1 MNAKGFVYLVGA
13 GPGDQKL
20 ITVKGLEVLK
30 KAEVVLYDRLV
41 NPLLLQEVDANAELI
56 YCGKLPDRHILR
68 QEAINDLLVE
78 KAKAGRL
85 VVRLKGG
92 DPGVF
97 GRVGEEADALKREGI
112 RYEIVPGITSGIAA
126 AVYAGIPVTHREYGT
141 SFTVV
146 TGHDKSVDGKPLI
159 NWQALAQGIDT
170 IAFYMG
176 VKNLPHIC
184 EQLIG
189 NGKPASTK
197 VAVIQWGTTGRQR
210 VVEGT
215 LCSIVSEVEKH
226 AISNPAITLVGNIVA
241 LRKQL
246 QWFEEKVLL
255 GKKVIFPNGEE
266 AQISSLMNNG
276 AEVLAYPRQHCEVL
290 TNELAFVSK
299 LAEIN
304 SYEDILFTSKE
315 SVALFFES
323 LINHKVDIRSLKAKF
338 YYTDDETRVTLL
350 QRGIFAD
357 HSTTFNH
364 SLIIGVEEMKQGS
377 KGDFLVTHRLKNHLP
392 VSVAFKRVVEEDGFN
407 TIIFS
412 SASSVELFF
421 EQAKIDGYQPLEIIR
436 HCQVICVNEGAYLT
450 AKRHN
455 IQVNIYQNNTRVE
468 SLPQLLLNTIEQV
481 VL

>member
-1 MNAKGFVYLVGA
+1 MTAKGFVYLVGA

-78 KAKAGRL
+78 KANAGKL

-97 GRVGEEADALKREGI
+97 GRVGEEAEALKREGF

-126 AVYAGIPVTHREYGT
+126 AAYAGIPVTHREYGT

-226 AISNPAITLVGNIVA
+226 GISNPAITLVGNIVA
-241 LRKQL
+241 LREQL
-246 QWFEEKVLL
+246 QWFEEKLLL
-255 GKKVIFPNGEE
+255 GKKVIFPNGQE
-266 AQISSLMNNG
+266 AQISSLINNG
-276 AEVLAYPRQHCEVL
+276 AEVLTYPRQHCEVL
-290 TNELAFVSK
+290 TNQLAYISK
-299 LAEIN
+299 LAEIT
-304 SYEDILFTSKE
+304 SHEDMLFTSKE
-315 SVALFFES
+315 SVSLFFES

-338 YYTDDETRVTLL
+338 YYTDDETRVALL
-350 QRGIFAD
+350 QRGIIAD
-357 HSTTFNH
+357 QSATLNH
-364 SLIIGVEEMKQGS
+364 SVIIGAEEMKQGS
-377 KGDFLVTHRLKNHLP
+377 KGDYLVTHRLKNHLP
-392 VSVAFKRVVEEDGFN
+392 VSVAFRRVVEEERFN

-412 SASSVELFF
+412 SASSVELFI
-421 EQAKIDGYQPLEIIR
+421 EQAKVDGYQPHEIIR
-436 HCQVICVNEGAYLT
+436 HCQVICVNEAAFLT
-450 AKRHN
+450 AKRLN
-455 IQVNIYQNNTRVE
+455 IRVDVYQNNTPLE
-468 SLPQLLLNTIEQV
+468 SLPELLLNTIEQV
-481 VL
+481 VM